1 MSSSVKLFSKY
12 LEFSNILIETGTF
25 TGDGIKCAL
34 NSGFEKVYSC
44 DINSEF
50 IENAK
55 NKYKDHNVQIENL
68 ESQEFLKK
76 ILPKI
81 TERVVIF
88 LDAHSMPFDTNKP
101 DKGFGSDTLI
111 KGVEPCPL
119 EKELAAIKEHSNK
132 DHIILI
138 DDYQCFNTWMFD
150 GLGVSDISKSINQI
164 KSKYKVKLCGNVLC
178 YQVDDFKIIY
188 HPIFFFLKR
197 LVFSIKVYLRNLIKK

>member
-1 MSSSVKLFSKY
+1 MTSSVKLFSKY
-12 LEFSNILIETGTF
+12 TNFSNILIETGTF

-34 NSGFEKVYSC
+34 KSGFKKVYSC

-50 IENAK
+50 VEKAK
-55 NKYKDHNVQIENL
+55 SKYKDHNVQIDNL

-76 ILPKI
+76 ILPTI

-88 LDAHSMPFDTNKP
+88 LDAHSMPFETNKP
-101 DKGFGSDTLI
+101 NKGFGSDTLI

-119 EKELAAIKEHSNK
+119 EKEIAVIKKHSIK

-150 GLGVSDISKSINQI
+150 GLRVSDISKSINQI
-164 KSKYKVKLCGNVLC
+164 NSEYKVKLFGNVLC

-188 HPIFFFLKR
+188 HPLVFFLKR
-197 LVFSIKVYLRNLIKK
+197 LIFSIKFFLGNLIRK